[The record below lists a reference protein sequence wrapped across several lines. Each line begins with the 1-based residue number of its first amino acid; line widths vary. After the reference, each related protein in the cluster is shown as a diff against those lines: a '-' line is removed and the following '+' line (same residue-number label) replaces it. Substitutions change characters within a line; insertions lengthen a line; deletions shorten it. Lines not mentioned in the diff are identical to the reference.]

1 MKLNFKNIHIAIIII
16 GSIFILLGAFH
27 SNIWFDET
35 YSVAL
40 VHHNLKEIWTIGG
53 NDVHPI
59 LYYIFLKILN
69 IIFGENIIIY
79 RLFSAIPVMI
89 MGIIGY
95 THIRKDFGKKT
106 GIIFSFLSL
115 FLPMM
120 STYAVEI
127 RMYTLSMLLTT
138 LTAIYAYRIV
148 IKEYNLKNWILFGIF
163 SLMTAY
169 THYYGL
175 MFAGIVNLML
185 FIWILKSKRKYLK
198 IFSIIAIIQIL
209 LYLPWLINFITQLK
223 NVSNGF
229 WIGFTFPDTL
239 YELLSVQYAGILN
252 KKYIVIFPIILYI
265 YFIIKHFIN
274 KKNRFL
280 PLNEKDKMTF
290 ENLEE
295 QKDNMKWAKIALGI
309 YILIIVMALIVSL
322 CLHTLILYYRYLIV
336 ITGLLIFF
344 ISSFMAKNKNKL
356 INIIICVIILIIS
369 IINNYALIK
378 KNYDSDNIKPV
389 EYLQSNIKNEDI
401 IIYTNV
407 INSSE
412 FAIFFPNNTQYFYDV
427 ENWNVEEAYKAFK
440 PQMNIIYDLSILDNY
455 KGRIWIIDSEDF
467 SMYSRYFKNNINYEL
482 INNNI
487 FYSKYQDYTYN
498 LILLEKN

>member
-1 MKLNFKNIHIAIIII
+1 MKSNLKNIHIAIIII

-40 VHHNLKEIWTIGG
+40 ANHNLKEIWTIGG

-69 IIFGENIIIY
+69 VIFGQNIIIY
-79 RLFSAIPVMI
+79 RLFSAIPVI
-89 MGIIGY
+89 LMGIIGY

-127 RMYTLSMLLTT
+127 RMYTLSMLLTN
-138 LTAIYAYRIV
+138 LTGIYAYRIV
-148 IKEYNLKNWILFGIF
+148 VKEYKLKNWILFGLF

-185 FIWILKSKRKYLK
+185 FIWILKLKRKYFK
-198 IFSIIAIIQIL
+198 IFLIIAIIQIL

-223 NVSNGF
+223 NVSKGF
-229 WIGFTFPDTL
+229 WIGFAFPDTL

-265 YFIIKHFIN
+265 YFIIKYFIN
-274 KKNRFL
+274 KKNKFL
-280 PLNEKDKMTF
+280 PLNKKDKMTF

-295 QKDNMKWAKIALGI
+295 QKDNMKWAKIALII
-309 YILIIVMALIVSL
+309 YILIMVMALVVSL

-344 ISSFMAKNKNKL
+344 ISLFMAKNKNKF
-356 INIIICVIILIIS
+356 INIIICGIILIIS

-378 KNYDSDNIKPV
+378 KNYDLDNIKPI
-389 EYLQSNIKNEDI
+389 EFLQSNIKNEDI

-412 FAIFFPNNTQYFYDV
+412 FAIFFPNNTQYFYNI

-440 PQMNIIYDLSILDNY
+440 PQMNIIYDLQILDNY
-455 KGRIWIIDSEDF
+455 KGRIWIIDSKDF
-467 SMYSRYFKNNINYEL
+467 SMYSKYFKDNKNFEL

-498 LILLEKN
+498 LVLLEKN